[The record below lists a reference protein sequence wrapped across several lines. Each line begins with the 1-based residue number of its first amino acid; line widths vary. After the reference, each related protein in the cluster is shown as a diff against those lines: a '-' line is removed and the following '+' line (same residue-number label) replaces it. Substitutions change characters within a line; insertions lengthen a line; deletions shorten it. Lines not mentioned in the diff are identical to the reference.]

1 MNPDQD
7 PMRDAIAQATMRNNL
22 VQMSLRPQSARFT
35 GTPPGPTDDASQ
47 LTPMP
52 IAAGNAFG
60 GSATPGVWGST
71 PPLPGG
77 TGYVPP
83 PDTGGTPP
91 PAPAYTPPT
100 FPPYGGGTGGGGAQS
115 FTPFA
120 GTHSAIGGQADA
132 GRGVPGTANFG
143 GVDMT
148 IPGTPNFDPTA
159 GQPADGGGGGTGGGA
174 VGFSGGFTGGNL
186 AGDQTAGSSSA
197 GDGSK

>member
-35 GTPPGPTDDASQ
+35 GTPPGPADDASQ

-52 IAAGNAFG
+52 LAAGNAFG
-60 GSATPGVWGST
+60 GSAAPGVWGST

-83 PDTGGTPP
+83 PDTGGAPP
-91 PAPAYTPPT
+91 PAPPYTPPT

-120 GTHSAIGGQADA
+120 GAHPAIGGGQTSTSA
-132 GRGVPGTANFG
+132 PGPSY
-143 GVDMT
+143 D
-148 IPGTPNFDPTA
+148 PNA
-159 GQPADGGGGGTGGGA
+159 GQQPAPVDGSGAGVGAGGA
-174 VGFSGGFTGGNL
+174 
-186 AGDQTAGSSSA
+186 AA